1 LLLFFQKRWFPLE
14 TRSLFLYLRAVIHT
28 LLVYLQ
34 LGVMKSNVE
43 SRLKNYEENLKK
55 FEARWHQL
63 KPSDAVLDDDPGAG
77 EQAVQLIKE
86 KKDEFAELEATR
98 EALEYVLLVSSA

>member
-1 LLLFFQKRWFPLE
+1 MWLK
-14 TRSLFLYLRAVIHT
+14 
-28 LLVYLQ
+28 

-43 SRLKNYEENLKK
+43 SRLKNYEQDLKK

-63 KPSDAVLDDDPGAG
+63 KPSDSVLDNDADAG

-86 KKDEFAELEATR
+86 KKLEFAELEATR
-98 EALEYVLLVSSA
+98 EDLEYVFFVFFFSPYGYVIPMHIMFSQHNVSCGFHIP